1 MKKKAMILAV
11 CLALVG
17 MLAVNGTLAQTVE
30 GIFQTITFALGL
42 VDAPER
48 DETQLDVSLVSHYR
62 QGGQLVQGST
72 SQSLVPMAH
81 DWEKKVAINV
91 GGTTYQLWEAAALDK
106 FTAVKN
112 VGSNGDKDAYFRLA
126 FAVDANIHSKLKLNF
141 TDDTCYAWTDWTDI
155 SIGGRMFKM
164 IVATYTEALAPG
176 QVSPPALLQVAMDK
190 SATNEDYAKISS
202 DFLQIKAMAVDA
214 DALTTEENGVMVR
227 PGAQYTL
234 DITVPLREGFNPF

>member
-30 GIFQTITFALGL
+30 GIFQTITTALGL

-81 DWEKKVAINV
+81 DWETKVATTV
-91 GGTTYQLWEAAALDK
+91 GGATYQLWDAAALDK

-112 VGSNGDKDAYFRLA
+112 VGSDGDKDAYFRLA

-141 TDDTCYAWTDWTDI
+141 TDDACYAWTDWTDI
-155 SIGGRMFKM
+155 SIGGRPFKM
-164 IVATYTEALAPG
+164 IVATYTKALAPG
-176 QVSPPALLQVAMDK
+176 QVSPPVLLQVAMDK

-214 DALTTEENGVMVR
+214 DALVNDEQTPRPSAEE
-227 PGAQYTL
+227 TL
-234 DITVPLREGFNPF
+234 NATIPLNDGFNPF